1 MLETLLFQT
10 EPLDAL
16 TFAVTALVLVVV
28 ATFASFV
35 PARRGTRITPIEAL
49 RAE

>member
-1 MLETLLFQT
+1 MLATLLFQT
-10 EPLDAL
+10 GPLDAA
-16 TFAVTALVLVVV
+16 TFAVTAMVLILV

-35 PARRGTRITPIEAL
+35 PARRGTRITPVEAL